1 MLKTPQGSQAFIR
14 VLSLAAILLVL
25 VLIAFESL
33 LPLVDA
39 SSYLNQAGLQRTR
52 SDVLALAMLTL
63 EYRPASEHALAISN
77 LQVTLPIFEQE
88 QTLLNSDDD
97 SDEQLLL
104 QQMRGDYLAIV
115 TAAQSAISVP
125 GKPVDPIQVNIIMA
139 HKDSYR
145 STMNLLV
152 NVLVS
157 HVERLT
163 WTLFYTESGIG
174 VLIAGIV
181 VILWRLLEGSQ
192 DASIPSGT

>member
-1 MLKTPQGSQAFIR
+1 MSKKIYR
-14 VLSLAAILLVL
+14 VLFIATILLVL
-25 VLIAFESL
+25 VIIAFESI

-88 QTLLNSDDD
+88 QTLLNSNDA

-104 QQMRGDYLAIV
+104 QQMRGDYLAII
-115 TAAQSAISVP
+115 TSAQTVISAP
-125 GKPVDPIQVNIIMA
+125 NKPVDPIQVNIIMA

-163 WTLFYTESGIG
+163 WTLFYIESGIG
-174 VLIAGIV
+174 LLIMGV
-181 VILWRLLEGSQ
+181 VVWLWRMLEKGKGS
-192 DASIPSGT
+192 SGA

>member
-1 MLKTPQGSQAFIR
+1 MSNKLYG
-14 VLSLAAILLVL
+14 VLSLAAVILILI
-25 VLIAFESL
+25 LIAFEAL

-88 QTLLNSDDD
+88 QTLLNSNDA

-104 QQMRGDYLAIV
+104 QQMRGDYLAII
-115 TAAQSAISVP
+115 TSAQTVVSAPS
-125 GKPVDPIQVNIIMA
+125 KPVDPVQVSIMMA

-174 VLIAGIV
+174 LLILGV
-181 VILWRLLEGSQ
+181 VVWLWRMLEKEKGSP
-192 DASIPSGT
+192 DA